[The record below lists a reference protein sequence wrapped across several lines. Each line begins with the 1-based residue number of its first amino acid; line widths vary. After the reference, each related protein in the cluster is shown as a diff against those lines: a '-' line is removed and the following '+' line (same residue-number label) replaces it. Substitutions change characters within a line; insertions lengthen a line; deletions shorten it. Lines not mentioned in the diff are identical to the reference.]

1 MYMKNPWREV
11 DETRRSHQVAK
22 VISLSLFVPP
32 VLSLTG
38 FAAGVPIL
46 TRLVPGG
53 PVMVPGSA
61 MALLLAATGLWLL
74 VPDPAPAI
82 RQRAGRLL
90 GLLVAL
96 YGSAVLA
103 EYVSGRSLGVDTLLF
118 TGQIRAWSTAEVAG
132 RPAPQTAAALM
143 LTGLALVLL
152 DTDAKHGHRWAQAL
166 APAAG
171 LVAGIAL
178 LGHFFG
184 LAYLSGASAVNAMA
198 YPTAATFVLLSVGL
212 LICRP
217 DRTTAQVFLGTGP
230 GGAVVR
236 GLAPTAFVTVLLV
249 GAMLTAVGQH
259 NIPHEQTA
267 VMVAAAFLVLMLYVT
282 FLRAGTALN
291 QAGLAIREERDFSRT
306 VLYSLREGVITT
318 DGEGR
323 VLEVTPRW
331 CEMTGFAA
339 QEIIG
344 CTPPYPWWPPEH
356 VAQLQTQRIMAL
368 AADTS
373 IEVDMTIRRKDGTSF
388 EALVTV
394 SLIRNHD
401 GLRMLVATYRDLTD
415 RNETEAERRRAD
427 QQLDHFFDMSTD
439 LLCIAGSDGYFKRV
453 NPAWEETLGYT
464 VEELTARPFTDF
476 VHPDDLVS
484 TQAESAAQLADG
496 RETLLFENRYRC
508 RDGSYRWLNWN
519 AIPVPQDGLIYAV
532 ARDTTSRRQDDDARA
547 WLAAIVNGTEDAVIG
562 KALDGTITSWNPA
575 AERTYGYAAEEAVGQ
590 SIRLILPPEQ
600 LDEVAETIELVAGG
614 EPVALHNTVRVR
626 KNGTRLHV
634 TVSISPI
641 RDNAGNVT
649 GVASIARDITG
660 RMKAEERFQRLV
672 LAAPDAMLIVDEEGV
687 ITLVNEQTERLFGY
701 PGAELIGR
709 PVEML
714 IPGRFR
720 QEHAVHRRGYHA
732 LPEIRRMGVGRE
744 LAGLRRDG
752 SQFPVEISLAPLATE
767 HGLHVSAAIRDI
779 TERRQ
784 VEMAMALARDE
795 AVAAAQLKSQFVAMV
810 SHEIRTPMNGVIG
823 LTNLLLENP
832 LQPGP
837 RRYAQAIRTSGQA
850 LLTIIND
857 ILDFSKIEA
866 GKIELVDADFELD
879 GLLEEIMHVAA
890 ETARDKDLEVLAYY
904 PPDLPTTLRG
914 DAGRL
919 RQALLNLLSNA
930 VKFTDHGEVQL
941 RVEPTPAASDG
952 RPRITF
958 TVADTEIGI
967 AAKDLPRLFQ
977 PFSQIDAATDREFG
991 GTGLGLTITRQLV
1004 ELMHGRLEVTSRPGR
1019 GSQFF
1024 FTIPVS
1030 AAQTPAARRQFKDK
1044 IAGRR
1049 ILVVDDNPTT
1059 RHLITEHARAW
1070 GLAPTEAADGDTALD
1085 LLRRAAGDHHPYDV
1099 AVIDQH
1105 LRGMNGIE
1113 LTEHINADP
1122 TISRV
1127 SVLLLTSGSNHD
1139 DQIAAAHRVD
1149 AMIAKPVGPS
1159 QLFNSL
1165 LQLLDPEIADAGQRG
1180 DAVPAH
1186 PVGQDRGLI
1195 LLAEDNAINQMV
1207 AVDTLAMLGYQV
1219 DVARNGVEAIQLAGS
1234 KQYRAILMDC
1244 QMPGMDGYA
1253 ATTEIR
1259 DHEEAD
1265 QHIPIIAM
1273 TAGALAEDRQRCYAA
1288 GMDDYLAKPIDADQL
1303 QTALD
1308 RWIAETGTA
1317 EEHGARAIG
1326 G

>member
-1 MYMKNPWREV
+1 MSP
-11 DETRRSHQVAK
+11 A
-22 VISLSLFVPP
+22 VPP
-32 VLSLTG
+32 SDEIAELRRRLYEAEETLEAIRSGGVDSLVIGPPDNVQVYTLSTADQPYRLIV
-38 FAAGVPIL
+38 AAMGE
-46 TRLVPGG
+46 G
-53 PVMVPGSA
+53 
-61 MALLLAATGLWLL
+61 AAT
-74 VPDPAPAI
+74 
-82 RQRAGRLL
+82 
-90 GLLVAL
+90 VAASGVIL
-96 YGSAVLA
+96 YANARLA
-103 EYVSGRSLGVDTLLF
+103 E
-118 TGQIRAWSTAEVAG
+118 IAG
-132 RPAPQTAAALM
+132 RPIGELVGLPLRSLTDQAGQNVLRTLLAVPAGEIARGQLELARADGRAVPVTVAVSGVYLDASTFIHCLVVSDLTATREVEREIARTRDEALAAAL
-143 LTGLALVLL
+143 
-152 DTDAKHGHRWAQAL
+152 
-166 APAAG
+166 
-171 LVAGIAL
+171 
-178 LGHFFG
+178 
-184 LAYLSGASAVNAMA
+184 
-198 YPTAATFVLLSVGL
+198 
-212 LICRP
+212 
-217 DRTTAQVFLGTGP
+217 
-230 GGAVVR
+230 
-236 GLAPTAFVTVLLV
+236 
-249 GAMLTAVGQH
+249 
-259 NIPHEQTA
+259 
-267 VMVAAAFLVLMLYVT
+267 
-282 FLRAGTALN
+282 
-291 QAGLAIREERDFSRT
+291 
-306 VLYSLREGVITT
+306 
-318 DGEGR
+318 
-323 VLEVTPRW
+323 
-331 CEMTGFAA
+331 
-339 QEIIG
+339 
-344 CTPPYPWWPPEH
+344 
-356 VAQLQTQRIMAL
+356 
-368 AADTS
+368 
-373 IEVDMTIRRKDGTSF
+373 
-388 EALVTV
+388 
-394 SLIRNHD
+394 
-401 GLRMLVATYRDLTD
+401 
-415 RNETEAERRRAD
+415 
-427 QQLDHFFDMSTD
+427 
-439 LLCIAGSDGYFKRV
+439 
-453 NPAWEETLGYT
+453 
-464 VEELTARPFTDF
+464 
-476 VHPDDLVS
+476 
-484 TQAESAAQLADG
+484 
-496 RETLLFENRYRC
+496 
-508 RDGSYRWLNWN
+508 
-519 AIPVPQDGLIYAV
+519 
-532 ARDTTSRRQDDDARA
+532 
-547 WLAAIVNGTEDAVIG
+547 
-562 KALDGTITSWNPA
+562 
-575 AERTYGYAAEEAVGQ
+575 
-590 SIRLILPPEQ
+590 
-600 LDEVAETIELVAGG
+600 
-614 EPVALHNTVRVR
+614 
-626 KNGTRLHV
+626 
-634 TVSISPI
+634 
-641 RDNAGNVT
+641 
-649 GVASIARDITG
+649 
-660 RMKAEERFQRLV
+660 
-672 LAAPDAMLIVDEEGV
+672 
-687 ITLVNEQTERLFGY
+687 
-701 PGAELIGR
+701 
-709 PVEML
+709 
-714 IPGRFR
+714 
-720 QEHAVHRRGYHA
+720 
-732 LPEIRRMGVGRE
+732 
-744 LAGLRRDG
+744 
-752 SQFPVEISLAPLATE
+752 
-767 HGLHVSAAIRDI
+767 
-779 TERRQ
+779 
-784 VEMAMALARDE
+784 
-795 AVAAAQLKSQFVAMV
+795 LKSQFVAMV

-837 RRYAQAIRTSGQA
+837 RRYAEAIRTSGQA

-958 TVADTEIGI
+958 TVADTGIGI

-1149 AMIAKPVGPS
+1149 AMVAKPVGPS